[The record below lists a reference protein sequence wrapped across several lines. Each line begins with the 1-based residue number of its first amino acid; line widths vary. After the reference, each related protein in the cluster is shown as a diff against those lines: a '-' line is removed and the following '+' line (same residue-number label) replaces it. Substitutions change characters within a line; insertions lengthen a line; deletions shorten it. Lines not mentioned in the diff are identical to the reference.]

1 MNLIRSE
8 SDLKLKNDLYKIVNG
23 EYDNHL
29 TPEEVQFAI
38 KLSFLF
44 NHTTIDND
52 DVIFKY
58 DSNIFK
64 IRGIPDGF
72 LNHRGLLSLHVPTV
86 EFIIST
92 ISNEEVFKNSLKNFL
107 RDAKIKKIID

>member
-64 IRGIPDGF
+64 IRGITDEFP
-72 LNHRGLLSLHVPTV
+72 NTV